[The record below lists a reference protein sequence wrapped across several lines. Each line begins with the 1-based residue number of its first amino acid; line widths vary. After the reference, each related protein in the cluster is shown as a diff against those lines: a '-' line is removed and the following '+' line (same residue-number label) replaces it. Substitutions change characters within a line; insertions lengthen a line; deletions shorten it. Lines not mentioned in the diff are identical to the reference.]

1 MIKYVV
7 LLFNMLGLLIYQA
20 IFSDPVT
27 VTQQAPAQ
35 VAPGSEFTVEL
46 TINKGSIE
54 GFAKLQQ
61 DLPEGFTATALETSG
76 GDFTFTERTVRF
88 IWNSLPA
95 EASIKVS
102 YKVNV
107 GANVSGGQTIGGEF
121 AWIKDNERVTAAV
134 TPVTIMVGDAGAN
147 AAANTTADTTTT
159 AANTASSQKTA
170 MDNETVISGVNCV
183 RSLPDNL
190 DGDEFRVDITIKK
203 GLLAG
208 FAKLQESLP
217 AGFTATAINK
227 GGGEFSFSEQKV
239 KFVWIALPPQEEIK
253 VSYMVKVDKSV
264 AGTGEKSIS
273 GLFSYIENDETRKFN
288 IPASIINIKGG
299 TDAIAG
305 NDNNTTT
312 DTSET
317 AAQDTGKKDDTVAKN
332 EGDANKTAG
341 DTGTANK
348 TGNEANEN
356 TSAAVV
362 DIPAPQNGVLY
373 RIQLAALKKPRET
386 SWFTGKY
393 GITGQVYAEMHEG
406 LSKYTTGSFPMYKAA
421 RDEREQIKTKGVEG
435 PFVTAYNNGKR
446 ITVQEALM
454 ITSQQWYR

>member
-27 VTQQAPAQ
+27 VTQQAPSQ
-35 VAPGSEFTVEL
+35 VDPGTEFTVEL

-61 DLPEGFTATALETSG
+61 DLPEGFTATALETAG

-95 EASIKVS
+95 DASIKVS
-102 YKVNV
+102 YKVN
-107 GANVSGGQTIGGEF
+107 AAATVSGAQTLGGEF

-147 AAANTTADTTTT
+147 TAAATPADTTST
-159 AANTASSQKTA
+159 ASNTASTQKTA
-170 MDNETVISGVNCV
+170 IDNETTINGVNCI
-183 RSLPDNL
+183 RTLPENL
-190 DGDEFRVDITIKK
+190 EADEFRVDITIKK

-208 FAKLQESLP
+208 FAKLQETLP
-217 AGFTATAINK
+217 AGFTATAVNK

-253 VSYMVKVDKSV
+253 VSYMVKVDRNA
-264 AGTGEKSIS
+264 AGTGDKSIS

-288 IPASIINIKGG
+288 IPTSIITIKDGAG
-299 TDAIAG
+299 AVAG
-305 NDNNTTT
+305 NDNKTASDTSASAAQDKGTTT
-312 DTSET
+312 DTL
-317 AAQDTGKKDDTVAKN
+317 AKNDTGADKA
-332 EGDANKTAG
+332 AG
-341 DTGTANK
+341 DTGTENK
-348 TGNEANEN
+348 TGTEEKEN

-362 DIPAPQNGVLY
+362 NVPSPQNGVLY
-373 RIQLAALKKPRET
+373 RIQLAALKIPKNA

-393 GITGQVYAEMHEG
+393 GLTGPVYAEMHEG

-421 RDEREQIKTKGVEG
+421 RDEREQIRTKGVEG